1 MLRLNIRDQFKLFVG
16 KMPKVKG
23 RNHLKLDDIV
33 QEFGSDIFVINSGKI
48 SCKLCKIDI
57 QVKKKQCVVRH
68 CNSNRH
74 KEYIK
79 FHRTKPVTSTSESYK
94 DTNSMFYIDLCRM
107 MVSANI
113 PLNKL
118 NNKEFRE
125 FLEKYT
131 HSK

>member
-57 QVKKKQCVVRH
+57 QVKKKQDTAIPTDTKNILNFTVR
-68 CNSNRH
+68 NQ
-74 KEYIK
+74 
-79 FHRTKPVTSTSESYK
+79 
-94 DTNSMFYIDLCRM
+94 
-107 MVSANI
+107 
-113 PLNKL
+113 
-118 NNKEFRE
+118 
-125 FLEKYT
+125 
-131 HSK
+131 